1 MFKWICLLV
10 AIAAL
15 GGLGWMLNDM
25 RMQVQ
30 GLALKADKLADKA
43 DALLAKTDQQLPR
56 ILVQT
61 EKATEQLDK
70 HLPRI
75 LVQTEKATD
84 TINTQLPALLAQT
97 EVALDNIS
105 DLSGS
110 FKQYKG
116 LMGVVHAA
124 SQNKGLFSYG
134 ASILGLLGGSNATIG
149 VKKSGSG
156 LKHGMPAK
164 DWASAAHTDIHFLSL
179 VSKTKDDMLHGLA
192 RSNTLVALH
201 IQEGDNPPRLL
212 SDWIKEKHPE
222 SKDIK

>member
-25 RMQVQ
+25 RMEVQV
-30 GLALKADKLADKA
+30 LALKADRLADKA

-61 EKATEQLDK
+61 EKATEQLDR

-75 LVQTEKATD
+75 LVQTEKATE
-84 TINTQLPALLAQT
+84 TINTQLPALLAQS

-110 FKQYKG
+110 FKAVQ
-116 LMGVVHAA
+116 
-124 SQNKGLFSYG
+124 G
-134 ASILGLLGGSNATIG
+134 ADGGRAC
-149 VKKSGSG
+149 
-156 LKHGMPAK
+156 
-164 DWASAAHTDIHFLSL
+164 
-179 VSKTKDDMLHGLA
+179 
-192 RSNTLVALH
+192 R
-201 IQEGDNPPRLL
+201 Q
-212 SDWIKEKHPE
+212 PE
-222 SKDIK
+222 